1 MENDIKNKTLSIILI
16 FILVII
22 VSFYNLDGIFLKR
35 QTENYKIKVYICGE
49 VEKPGV
55 YELNYNS
62 RLGDLLLLAK
72 VKDTADLQNINL
84 AKKLKDEDFIKIYP
98 KTNSYQIIVNINK
111 ANVEELTKLPGISK
125 KTALNIIEY
134 REKYGNFTNISEL
147 LKIKGITVE
156 DLEEIKKYITF

>member
-84 AKKLKDEDFIKIYP
+84 AKKLKDEDFINSKDDYYLVDEVINP
-98 KTNSYQIIVNINK
+98 KK
-111 ANVEELTKLPGISK
+111 
-125 KTALNIIEY
+125 
-134 REKYGNFTNISEL
+134 
-147 LKIKGITVE
+147 KIKDFYIAY
-156 DLEEIKKYITF
+156 IKTI

>member
-1 MENDIKNKTLSIILI
+1 MENDIKNKTLTIILI
-16 FILVII
+16 VILVII
-22 VSFYNLDGIFLKR
+22 VSFYNLGSIFLKK

-55 YELNYNS
+55 YELDYNS

-84 AKKLKDEDFIKIYP
+84 AKKLKDEDFIRIYP
-98 KTNSYQIIVNINK
+98 KTNSYQITVNINK

-156 DLEEIKKYITF
+156 DLEEIKKYISF